1 MHSPLQKARD
11 IFLFNSE
18 LSRKEITSGKKCFF
32 SYICCFIQ
40 KTSHTFVD
48 AEISNICANV
58 LSR

>member
-11 IFLFNSE
+11 IFLFNSK
-18 LSRKEITSGKKCFF
+18 LSRKEIDIRQKMLFLLHLLF
-32 SYICCFIQ
+32 YP